1 MKRIL
6 VFILLAI
13 CLFGTVDLNAQIF
26 NSREPLY
33 VSESTMKMVKSK
45 INQRIHIAELRYV
58 LSKSTENNQSGHST
72 VKQLKDSSYIRL
84 ISGVQWLLSEV
95 PQKPLFFQI
104 RHLLNSKNVDVV
116 NYYHFVVFCNY
127 CRKNGDLNYDEIDY
141 ISMDKEF
148 MMDSGERFPMKYKI
162 CFSSDGKPTV
172 Y

>member
-1 MKRIL
+1 MNRIL
-6 VFILLAI
+6 LFIILILS
-13 CLFGTVDLNAQIF
+13 LFGTVDLNAQIF

-33 VSESTMKMVKSK
+33 VSNSTIKQVQSR
-45 INQRIHIAELRYV
+45 INQRTKLAELRYV
-58 LSKSTENNQSGHST
+58 LSKSTENGQSGQSKVT
-72 VKQLKDSSYIRL
+72 QLKDSSYIRL

-95 PQKPLFFQI
+95 PEKPILFRI
-104 RHLLNSKNVDVV
+104 RHLLNSKNERVVD
-116 NYYHFVVFCNY
+116 YYRFVVFCNY

-148 MMDSGERFPMKYKI
+148 MMDSGERFPIKYKI